1 MMKNS
6 LHQTLKIIFSMRE
19 KKAGEESLLQ
29 QCIDATAPW
38 PLAFA
43 QHRCI
48 TALLFPVHKWREEE
62 MNIGAPPPLR
72 KTDVRRGEET
82 KNRRVFLP
90 DVLPI
95 R

>member
-1 MMKNS
+1 
-6 LHQTLKIIFSMRE
+6 MRE

-62 MNIGAPPPLR
+62 TDIGAPPPPQNGR
-72 KTDVRRGEET
+72 QERGRNKKPT
-82 KNRRVFLP
+82 CFFA
-90 DVLPI
+90 
-95 R
+95 